1 MVLAWLAKA
10 SVLPLTLHRTCPT
23 ARALALHR
31 TCPTARLT
39 IFLAEAVLLDAVSK
53 ALSVFSSFFFPLA
66 STLVSPSLARP
77 ALLSSLVLAGEL
89 PALVGLA
96 HGSLAPQLV
105 LGNFALGR
113 KHANHTMA
121 VEAV

>member
-1 MVLAWLAKA
+1 MVPAWLAKA

-23 ARALALHR
+23 RPLALHR

-39 IFLAEAVLLDAVSK
+39 VFLAEAVLLDAVSK

-89 PALVGLA
+89 PALVGLV
-96 HGSLAPQLV
+96 HGSLALQLV
-105 LGNFALGR
+105 RGSFALGR
-113 KHANHTMA
+113 KQANHTMA

>member
-1 MVLAWLAKA
+1 M
-10 SVLPLTLHRTCPT
+10 
-23 ARALALHR
+23 
-31 TCPTARLT
+31 
-39 IFLAEAVLLDAVSK
+39 LDAVSK

-77 ALLSSLVLAGEL
+77 ALLWSLVLAGEL

-96 HGSLAPQLV
+96 HGSLALQLAR
-105 LGNFALGR
+105 GIFALGR
-113 KHANHTMA
+113 KHANHTMV

>member
-1 MVLAWLAKA
+1 MVLAFLAKA
-10 SVLPLTLHRTCPT
+10 T
-23 ARALALHR
+23 
-31 TCPTARLT
+31 
-39 IFLAEAVLLDAVSK
+39 SK
-53 ALSVFSSFFFPLA
+53 ALSVFSSFLA
-66 STLVSPSLARP
+66 STLVPPSLARP

-96 HGSLAPQLV
+96 HGSLALQLV
-105 LGNFALGR
+105 RGSFALGR

>member
-1 MVLAWLAKA
+1 M
-10 SVLPLTLHRTCPT
+10 
-23 ARALALHR
+23 
-31 TCPTARLT
+31 
-39 IFLAEAVLLDAVSK
+39 LLDAVSK
-53 ALSVFSSFFFPLA
+53 AFSVFSAFFFPLA

-89 PALVGLA
+89 PALVGLV
-96 HGSLAPQLV
+96 HGSLALQLV
-105 LGNFALGR
+105 RGSFALGR